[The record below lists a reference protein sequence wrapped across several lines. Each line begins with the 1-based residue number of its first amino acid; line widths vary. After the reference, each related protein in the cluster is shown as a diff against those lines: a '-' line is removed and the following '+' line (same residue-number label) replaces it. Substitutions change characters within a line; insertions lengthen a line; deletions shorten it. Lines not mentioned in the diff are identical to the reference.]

1 MNTEEND
8 VSGFRFVDESEME
21 AIQNG
26 DGFESVDNEQFEES
40 TDSNGDV
47 NLVDDNQ
54 GSEQDVD
61 SAVFEYLSE
70 RLGRQVGSIEDL
82 VEYRERER
90 AIDERIAVI
99 ADFVEKTGRDPRDWF
114 FYQSIDPSE
123 MDDLSVIRLNM
134 AAEYPNLSQEE
145 VNMLVESKYKLDSNV
160 YGEDEVK
167 LSNLQL
173 KIDAVGARKSI
184 EEIRSSFQA
193 PESKAESFSSVV
205 DENWIGQMS
214 KSVEDFDGIE
224 FDLNGKKFTY
234 TIDDKYRSSLLEK
247 NSRLDEF
254 FDPYVRE
261 DGSWDYDTLNMH
273 RTVLDNINSILTSAY
288 RQGMSDGQKTIVNK
302 AANVSTK
309 TPNQGGA
316 NNQQDPLTAQ
326 LREALGFGSGTVKFF

>member
-1 MNTEEND
+1 
-8 VSGFRFVDESEME
+8 
-21 AIQNG
+21 
-26 DGFESVDNEQFEES
+26 
-40 TDSNGDV
+40 
-47 NLVDDNQ
+47 
-54 GSEQDVD
+54 
-61 SAVFEYLSE
+61 
-70 RLGRQVGSIEDL
+70 
-82 VEYRERER
+82 
-90 AIDERIAVI
+90 
-99 ADFVEKTGRDPRDWF
+99 
-114 FYQSIDPSE
+114 
-123 MDDLSVIRLNM
+123 
-134 AAEYPNLSQEE
+134 
-145 VNMLVESKYKLDSNV
+145 
-160 YGEDEVK
+160 
-167 LSNLQL
+167 
-173 KIDAVGARKSI
+173 
-184 EEIRSSFQA
+184 
-193 PESKAESFSSVV
+193 VV

-326 LREALGFGSGTVKFF
+326 LREALGMNGGGIRFL